1 MARHQSITLDRIVEL
16 VELTAKREQSAR
28 QLAEQTERLAAYAL
42 KLEREHS
49 QRVTAKLRQAEQERD
64 LAARVTFETE
74 QRKQIS

>member
-49 QRVTAKLRQAEQERD
+49 QRVAAKLRQAEQERD
-64 LAARVTFETE
+64 NRRVQLTGDEPV
-74 QRKQIS
+74 